1 MQRTELAPYLGRRC
15 QVMVE
20 CDACGGTHTHE
31 GTLAA
36 ARKPGELEID
46 GRTYP
51 YGRVRALVLAPSEG
65 EGAELGVPR
74 TAWNVALIAGVAL
87 AVVEVLRVMT

>member
-1 MQRTELAPYLGRRC
+1 
-15 QVMVE
+15 MVE

-87 AVVEVLRVMT
+87 AVVEVLRAMT